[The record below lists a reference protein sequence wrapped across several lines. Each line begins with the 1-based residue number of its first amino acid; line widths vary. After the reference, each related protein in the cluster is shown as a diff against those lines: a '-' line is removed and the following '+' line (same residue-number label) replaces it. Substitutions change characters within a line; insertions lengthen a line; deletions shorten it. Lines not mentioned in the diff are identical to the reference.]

1 MPLVNYCRKCK
12 AEVSNGSVCPRCGS
26 KLTKAG
32 ERLSFHYK
40 RTPVTDWFSWNAMLR
55 VAVPVMAL
63 VMLTA
68 LLAEACA
75 EGETGV
81 INVLTQGFFMT
92 ILLFFGVLLLLMLF
106 LLLLQGHEDVRYAL
120 DAKGARVSTYIN
132 RPSTIRLY
140 ARLMSAQPPT
150 SAREDEPN
158 TVEGEVCVR
167 HTELLWA
174 QIRRAQYWP
183 ETHTILLYRPRW
195 WQAICIRCGA
205 ADYGEAEAF
214 VRAKL
219 EHGRKRTRK
228 RR

>member
-32 ERLSFHYK
+32 ERLSFHYI

-68 LLAEACA
+68 LLAEAIA

-81 INVLTQGFFMT
+81 IHVLTQGFFLT
-92 ILLFFGVLLLLMLF
+92 ILLFFGILLLFMLI
-106 LLLLQGHEDVRYAL
+106 LLLLQGREEVRYVL
-120 DAKGARVSTYIN
+120 DAKGARASTYLH
-132 RPSTIRLY
+132 RPKTIQLY
-140 ARLMSAQPPT
+140 ARLMTAQSPA
-150 SAREDEPN
+150 SAREDESGV
-158 TVEGEVCVR
+158 TEGDVCVR
-167 HTELLWA
+167 HTELPWA
-174 QIRRAQYWP
+174 QIRRAQFWP

-195 WQAICIRCGA
+195 WQAICIRCSA
-205 ADYGEAEAF
+205 AEYAEAESLIHA
-214 VRAKL
+214 RL
-219 EHGRKRTRK
+219 ERKRKKSSGK
-228 RR
+228 R

>member
-12 AEVSNGSVCPRCGS
+12 AEVPDGNVCPRCAS

-32 ERLSFHYK
+32 ERLSLHYE

-68 LLAEACA
+68 LLAEALT

-81 INVLTQGFFMT
+81 INVLTQGFFLT
-92 ILLFFGVLLLLMLF
+92 IFAFFGVLLLLMLIM
-106 LLLLQGHEDVRYAL
+106 LLLQGRENARYVL
-120 DAKGARVSTYIN
+120 DAKGARASTYVN
-132 RPSTIRLY
+132 RPNTIRLY
-140 ARLMSAQPPT
+140 ARLMTAQPPA
-150 SAREDEPN
+150 SAREDEPGAA
-158 TVEGEVCVR
+158 EGEVCVR
-167 HTELLWA
+167 HTELPWA

-183 ETHTILLYRPRW
+183 ETHTILLYRPIW
-195 WQAICIRCGA
+195 WQAMCIRCNA
-205 ADYGEAEAF
+205 PEYAEAEAF
-214 VRAKL
+214 VRTKL
-219 EHGRKRTRK
+219 EHGRRRTKK

>member
-32 ERLSFHYK
+32 ERLSCHYK

-120 DAKGARVSTYIN
+120 DATGSV
-132 RPSTIRLY
+132 
-140 ARLMSAQPPT
+140 
-150 SAREDEPN
+150 
-158 TVEGEVCVR
+158 
-167 HTELLWA
+167 
-174 QIRRAQYWP
+174 
-183 ETHTILLYRPRW
+183 
-195 WQAICIRCGA
+195 QAIRAGLDLLSGGGA
-205 ADYGEAEAF
+205 FALVGIS
-214 VRAKL
+214 
-219 EHGRKRTRK
+219 HGRHDRAVFFADERK
-228 RR
+228 LPRVVYFNIR